1 MSEEE
6 NFREN
11 QPAGELSPEVSPP
24 AVQPANK
31 WYPRAKAFLLFL
43 LALVCVVLAN
53 IIGGYLGNKIAG
65 AHRLL
70 ADMLYRIITTMVMLG
85 AYSLMLRYLDRER
98 GSTLAA
104 MGLPLR
110 KGWLRESLLG
120 AAIAFGLITLAASA
134 IAVFGHI
141 EMHMILNRVAE
152 RRLVEITILLLFG
165 AMMEELMFRGYPF
178 QRLVDAVGKTG
189 AILLFSALFGFV
201 HLNNPNAGGFLS
213 WGFFNTIAIGVVFAI
228 AYLKFRT
235 LWLPWGMHFG
245 WNFSLGV
252 IYGLPVSGLSLFSVV
267 IKSSAAG
274 PALLTGGAYGIEA
287 SLTGAVAIVV
297 GLAVILALPGPRN
310 TVLPFPQQSPLI
322 ELSPQRPNGI

>member
-1 MSEEE
+1 MSDEE
-6 NFREN
+6 NN
-11 QPAGELSPEVSPP
+11 QGIQPAGESSAELSLPESESTG
-24 AVQPANK
+24 K

-43 LALVCVVLAN
+43 VSFFCAILAN
-53 IIGGYLGNKIAG
+53 NICGKIGFKVAPR
-65 AHRLL
+65 HPLL
-70 ADMLYRIITTMVMLG
+70 ADTLYRVLTTIAMLLV
-85 AYSLMLRYLDRER
+85 YSAMLRYLDRER

-120 AAIAFGLITLAASA
+120 VAIAFGLITLAVSA

-141 EMHMILNRVAE
+141 EMHTALNGVAV
-152 RRLVEITILLLFG
+152 RRLVEVTILLLFG
-165 AMMEELMFRGYPF
+165 AIMEELMFRGYPF

-189 AILLFSALFGFV
+189 AILLFSALFGYV

-213 WGFFNTIAIGVVFAI
+213 WGFFNTIAVGVVFAI

-252 IYGLPVSGLSLFSVV
+252 VYGLPVSGLSLFSVV
-267 IKSSAAG
+267 IKSSATG

-297 GLAVILALPGPRN
+297 GLAVVLALPGPRN
-310 TVLPFPQQSPLI
+310 TVLPFRLQSPLI